1 MGLNARSAVE
11 DKMYCRRG
19 RDGAGA
25 TLRPQSEVRADSA
38 HSSVLRRFGFRP
50 ATSKGSESD
59 DVDRTSNGSSMDLS
73 QCVKKD

>member
-25 TLRPQSEVRADSA
+25 TLRPQSEVRALCSLLSA
-38 HSSVLRRFGFRP
+38 QTVRFSPRLPSAKDPSQMMLIELRTEVRWICHSV
-50 ATSKGSESD
+50 
-59 DVDRTSNGSSMDLS
+59 
-73 QCVKKD
+73 